1 MENLWNDVIPYWNE
15 EFIEADETAA
25 RKPTITAYPANSKGA
40 VIIFPGGG
48 YVIRADH
55 EGTAYA
61 KCSQSVL
68 LHLWLNTELHRTNI
82 RQK

>member
-1 MENLWNDVIPYWNE
+1 MENLWNDAIPYWNE
-15 EFIEADETAA
+15 EFIEADETAV

-40 VIIFPGGG
+40 VIISG
-48 YVIRADH
+48 
-55 EGTAYA
+55 
-61 KCSQSVL
+61 CSQSVL

>member
-15 EFIEADETAA
+15 EFMEADETAV
-25 RKPTITAYPANSKGA
+25 RKPTTKVLHMLSG
-40 VIIFPGGG
+40 
-48 YVIRADH
+48 
-55 EGTAYA
+55 
-61 KCSQSVL
+61 CSQSVL

>member
-15 EFIEADETAA
+15 EFIEADETAV

-48 YVIRADH
+48 YVMRADH
-55 EGTAYA
+55 G
-61 KCSQSVL
+61 CSQSVL